1 MFTLDFPELFRDEGL
16 NGLGS
21 LDHEAEGRELAAATT
36 VQLHLQG
43 CELVLEK
50 VS

>member
-1 MFTLDFPELFRDEGL
+1 MFTLDFPELLRDEGL

-36 VQLHLQG
+36 VQLHLRTSSG
-43 CELVLEK
+43 K
-50 VS
+50 S

>member
-36 VQLHLQG
+36 VQDANLFWKNKLI
-43 CELVLEK
+43 
-50 VS
+50 